1 MEANLRKC
9 LITTRQSLF
18 CVLFFG
24 LLLYNF
30 TNSKNK
36 TLFKKQ
42 KSGNYETKN
51 FYNTTDNYLKN
62 GTFVL

>member
-18 CVLFFG
+18 CAPFFDSINIF
-24 LLLYNF
+24 LS
-30 TNSKNK
+30 NSKNK
-36 TLFKKQ
+36 THYRKP

-51 FYNTTDNYLKN
+51 IYNTTGNYFKN
-62 GTFVL
+62 DTFV